1 MINCMQPNSVIHR
14 SLALLLCVLISP
26 LAGFGYQTSGSA
38 TQPAG
43 SVTALDPA
51 ATRNGGALNNR
62 DSVQWND
69 LLQTNPSGR
78 LRVGLRDG
86 SILSLGTNSQLRVV
100 QHDPV
105 AQQTTLEILFGR
117 LRSQVVKLTQP
128 NSKFEV
134 RTPTAVAGVIGT
146 DFLLI
151 VTADR
156 TSVIVF
162 SGVVQVSP
170 LNGPGGTPNQSQ
182 STNVNAN
189 QKVDVTADGVGPVE
203 AITQQM
209 IQQLISQTTVS
220 HAGLA
225 AASGV
230 GVQAASHTLRAVLI
244 GLASVAAG
252 AGVGIAVANSRNTTA
267 PPSNPP
273 PNGPGI
279 PPR

>member
-1 MINCMQPNSVIHR
+1 MINCMQLNSVIYR

-26 LAGFGYQTSGSA
+26 LSGFCYQTSGA
-38 TQPAG
+38 AAQPAG

-69 LLQTNPSGR
+69 LLQTSPSGR

-86 SILSLGTNSQLRVV
+86 SILSLGSSSQMRVV

-128 NSKFEV
+128 NAKFEV

-156 TSVIVF
+156 TTVIVF
-162 SGVVQVSP
+162 SGVVQVTP

-182 STNVNAN
+182 STNVNSHQQA
-189 QKVDVTADGVGPVE
+189 DVTSSGVGPVQ
-203 AITQQM
+203 AITQQI

-225 AASGV
+225 GASGA

-244 GLASVAAG
+244 GLSSVAVG
-252 AGVGIAVANSRNTTA
+252 VGVGIAVANSRSTTV

-273 PNGPGI
+273 ANGPGI

>member
-1 MINCMQPNSVIHR
+1 MQTNSVFYR
-14 SLALLLCVLISP
+14 FLALLLCFLLSP
-26 LAGFGYQTSGSA
+26 LSGFCYQAAGTA

-51 ATRNGGALNNR
+51 ATRNGGAVNNR
-62 DSVQWND
+62 DQVQWND

-86 SILSLGTNSQLRVV
+86 SILSLGSNSQMRVV

-105 AQQTTLEILFGR
+105 AQQTTLEILFGK

-134 RTPTAVAGVIGT
+134 RSPTAVAGVIGT
-146 DFLLI
+146 DFLMI

-156 TSVIVF
+156 TTVVVF
-162 SGVVQVSP
+162 SGIVQVTP
-170 LNGPGGTPNQSQ
+170 LNGAGGTPNQSQ

-189 QKVDVTADGVGPVE
+189 QQVDVTANGVGPVQ
-203 AITQQM
+203 AITQQL
-209 IQQLISQTTVS
+209 IQQLMSQTTIS

-225 AASGV
+225 SASGA
-230 GVQAASHTLRAVLI
+230 GVQAASHTLRAILI
-244 GLASVAAG
+244 GLGAVGAG
-252 AGVGIAVANSRNTTA
+252 AGVGIAIANSRNTSTPA
-267 PPSNPP
+267 SPP
-273 PNGPGI
+273 PANGPGI